1 MKMYMFDAL
10 GYINNGLGFEH
21 NQLFNY
27 IIWTS
32 YGEESF
38 LRTQAVTRQE
48 PIKDKIID
56 CKWVM
61 VAFQEP
67 IEKVSFDYRLDK
79 PTPTKLRVY
88 FPKSAKEIQ
97 QYKEINENLGFPYL
111 YTCLADWSN
120 YKEKKKSKK

>member
-1 MKMYMFDAL
+1 
-10 GYINNGLGFEH
+10 
-21 NQLFNY
+21 
-27 IIWTS
+27 
-32 YGEESF
+32 
-38 LRTQAVTRQE
+38 
-48 PIKDKIID
+48 
-56 CKWVM
+56 M

-97 QYKEINENLGFPYL
+97 QYKEINEKLGFPYL

>member
-1 MKMYMFDAL
+1 MFDAL
-10 GYINNGLGFEH
+10 GYINNGLGFEF

-32 YGEESF
+32 YDEESF
-38 LRTQAVTRQE
+38 LKTQAVTRAE
-48 PIKDKIID
+48 PLEDRIID

-67 IEKVSFDYRLDK
+67 IEKVSFDYRLDES
-79 PTPTKLRVY
+79 TPTKLRIY

-97 QYKEINENLGFPYL
+97 QYKDINENLGFSYI

-120 YKEKKKSKK
+120 YTEKKKSKK

>member
-1 MKMYMFDAL
+1 MFDAL
-10 GYINNGLGFEH
+10 GYINNGLGFEL

-32 YGEESF
+32 YDEESF
-38 LRTQAVTRQE
+38 LKTQAGTRAE
-48 PIKDKIID
+48 PLKDRIID

-67 IEKVSFDYRLDK
+67 IEKVSFDYRLDES
-79 PTPTKLRVY
+79 TPTKLRIY

-97 QYKEINENLGFPYL
+97 QYKDINENLGFSYI
-111 YTCLADWSN
+111 YTRLADWSN
-120 YKEKKKSKK
+120 YTEKKKSKK